1 MVDTGHE
8 PTAPVALVTGAA
20 SGIGAAVADQLAG
33 AGWRVWRLDRD
44 PIPWLG
50 YIADDRRLQV
60 DLLDSS
66 ALEDAVRR
74 VIAKDGRVDAVAA
87 CAGVTFRGS
96 AVETPLD
103 AWDRVM
109 GVNLRSV
116 FVLAKA
122 ATPHL
127 SRSTRGA
134 FVAVASEL
142 GIAAA
147 PDLSAY
153 GVSKAGVIHLMKML
167 AMEGAKSGVRYNAV
181 APGATRTPML
191 ERDQASLGE
200 APELASA
207 EVPMGRL
214 AQPQEVAKVVEF
226 VLSESASFM
235 TGSVV
240 VVDGGY
246 TAR

>member
-1 MVDTGHE
+1 
-8 PTAPVALVTGAA
+8 
-20 SGIGAAVADQLAG
+20 
-33 AGWRVWRLDRD
+33 
-44 PIPWLG
+44 
-50 YIADDRRLQV
+50 
-60 DLLDSS
+60 
-66 ALEDAVRR
+66 
-74 VIAKDGRVDAVAA
+74 
-87 CAGVTFRGS
+87 
-96 AVETPLD
+96 
-103 AWDRVM
+103 
-109 GVNLRSV
+109 
-116 FVLAKA
+116 
-122 ATPHL
+122 
-127 SRSTRGA
+127 
-134 FVAVASEL
+134 
-142 GIAAA
+142 
-147 PDLSAY
+147 
-153 GVSKAGVIHLMKML
+153 VSKAGVIHLMKML

-235 TGSVV
+235 TGTVV